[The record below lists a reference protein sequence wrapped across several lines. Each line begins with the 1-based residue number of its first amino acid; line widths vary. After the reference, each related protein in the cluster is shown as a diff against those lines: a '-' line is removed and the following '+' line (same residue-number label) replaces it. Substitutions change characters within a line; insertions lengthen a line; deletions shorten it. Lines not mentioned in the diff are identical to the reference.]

1 METDVQ
7 GRFEEAIEDYTRA
20 VALNPRHCRAFYN
33 RAFSYDRLQQFE
45 AAIADYSRALEIEPT
60 NATAFHNRASLLERS
75 GRCVMWYRHFKIA
88 IQNSQVKAPK
98 RPP

>member
-1 METDVQ
+1 MQ
-7 GRFEEAIEDYTRA
+7 GRFEEAIEDYTKA

-75 GRCVMWYRHFKIA
+75 GRSGLGCLTLMWFEPTPDEGPILD
-88 IQNSQVKAPK
+88 SQ
-98 RPP
+98 RRG

>member
-1 METDVQ
+1 MKIHKMACSWWFLLLQ
-7 GRFEEAIEDYTRA
+7 GRFEEAIQDYTRA

-75 GRCVMWYRHFKIA
+75 GRSGRSC
-88 IQNSQVKAPK
+88 
-98 RPP
+98 